1 MRKKTPDLA
10 QSYEEEAHP
19 AEGVVRLTKLPLV
32 AVGLLLLIAM
42 CALIYAVSARH
53 QPSSGSGNLA
63 TYDMTAAQSI
73 LDASKGYREI
83 IQGYEQH
90 ADSHA
95 DRQADSHATPI
106 AEVVPTT
113 TATATATVIKAK
125 TEATGPDEQH
135 LEQHLEEEQLRYAL
149 LRDAIVSATR
159 VELEAPAAAL
169 PLSGGLSSL
178 GIGGNNFEQ
187 GAFEKDAFEKGYVE
201 KSDPLSQGLSALL
214 SGAQGAT
221 PEALP
226 ADPNLRGRKE
236 DYLREAASYSYSPQQ
251 RLDPIAPFEL
261 KVGTV
266 IPAILDTQINSDLP
280 GMIIAHVSRPVRDTR
295 TGRAVLIPAG
305 AKLIGDYDQ
314 HIATGQKRLLVIWRR
329 VQFPDASTLALEKMP
344 GLDARGQAGF
354 QDKVDNHYWRTF
366 GSALLLSV
374 ISAAAQQS
382 QGDIQ
387 TIDEAGRRTFTRQE
401 ALSAELGRQWGELGR
416 ETIKKNF
423 DIQPSLVIRP
433 GFRFNV
439 LVNKDLILPPYFQ

>member
-10 QSYEEEAHP
+10 QSYEEEPHP

-113 TATATATVIKAK
+113 AATATATATVIKAK
-125 TEATGPDEQH
+125 AEATGPDEQH

-178 GIGGNNFEQ
+178 GIGGNNF
-187 GAFEKDAFEKGYVE
+187 
-201 KSDPLSQGLSALL
+201 
-214 SGAQGAT
+214 
-221 PEALP
+221 
-226 ADPNLRGRKE
+226 
-236 DYLREAASYSYSPQQ
+236 
-251 RLDPIAPFEL
+251 
-261 KVGTV
+261 
-266 IPAILDTQINSDLP
+266 
-280 GMIIAHVSRPVRDTR
+280 
-295 TGRAVLIPAG
+295 
-305 AKLIGDYDQ
+305 
-314 HIATGQKRLLVIWRR
+314 
-329 VQFPDASTLALEKMP
+329 
-344 GLDARGQAGF
+344 
-354 QDKVDNHYWRTF
+354 
-366 GSALLLSV
+366 
-374 ISAAAQQS
+374 
-382 QGDIQ
+382 
-387 TIDEAGRRTFTRQE
+387 
-401 ALSAELGRQWGELGR
+401 
-416 ETIKKNF
+416 
-423 DIQPSLVIRP
+423 
-433 GFRFNV
+433 
-439 LVNKDLILPPYFQ
+439 